1 MGERREQVKILVAEG
16 WTVAT
21 ACREAGLSRSS
32 WYYEPRPRAK
42 RPLNPELSAE
52 IRRETGLAPVYGVRK
67 VMHALRRKGR
77 RANKKAVWRHMNRM
91 GLVQPR
97 RVKGPKHSG
106 VAKIVPLQPNTYWE
120 GDLTYV
126 WAGRDGFGFAF
137 PVLDAFDRNEVG
149 EHFSGSATAVE
160 AAAALERAV
169 LARFGGP
176 VPEGHTLILRVDRG
190 PQFVARLYRE
200 TARVLGVTLQ
210 FAGVQCPNDKPYVE
224 SFIGHY
230 KVEEVYRHD
239 YECLAEAREGW
250 HRYRRWYASVR
261 LHQSLGY
268 RTPVEVATAAA
279 TSDSTRAA

>member
-1 MGERREQVKILVAEG
+1 MGERREQVKALVAEG
-16 WTVAT
+16 QTVAA
-21 ACREAGLSRSS
+21 ACQAAGLSRSS

-42 RPLNPELSAE
+42 RPLDPALSAE
-52 IRRETGLAPVYGVRK
+52 IRREADLAPVYGVRK
-67 VMHALRRKGR
+67 VMHALRRRGR
-77 RANKKAVWRHMNRM
+77 RANKKAVWRHMHRM

-97 RVKGPKHSG
+97 RVKGPKFSG
-106 VAKIVPLQPNTYWE
+106 VAKIVPLQSNTYWE

-126 WAGRDGFGFAF
+126 PAGRDGFGFAF
-137 PVLDAFDRNEVG
+137 PIVDAFDRDEIG
-149 EHFSGSATAVE
+149 DRFSDRATAVE

-176 VPEGHTLILRVDRG
+176 VPEGHTVIMRVDRG

-210 FAGVQCPNDKPYVE
+210 FAGVRCPNDKPYVE

-239 YECLAEAREGW
+239 YESLAVAREGW
-250 HRYRRWYASVR
+250 LRYRRWYASER